1 MYVFLF
7 NYIPLPIPPSSLE
20 IKTPSM
26 NKTVTLINDGEI
38 NIPKNQGLREISF
51 EFLLPSVNCY
61 PFAQYNLGMPGL
73 GNYTASALIPLLNA
87 WRELNEPTRFIVA
100 RLSPDYK
107 PIYFTNILCLIE
119 DFTYKEDAE
128 ELGFDTMCS
137 ITLKEY
143 KPYSTK
149 RVKAE
154 APKEKPGSK
163 KGTVEKTRDTTG
175 KNEPKEIKT
184 GNNETIISGAN
195 KTGDPIPD
203 ALSENNIRL
212 PESLQRPL
220 SENEFMSELDIDLD
234 TGESNYWGD
243 MLETNGDSIKYSASS
258 GRGIDYSAFNQGR
271 PELGSLADSVMKAPS
286 KTTYARPTPKGGY
299 GGIKTNLEQSK
310 GFYEFITRIPAGSLN
325 GFKLW

>member
-26 NKTVTLINDGEI
+26 NKTVTLINEGEI

-143 KPYSTK
+143 KPYTTK
-149 RVKAE
+149 RVKVEPPE
-154 APKEKPGSK
+154 AKPGSDK
-163 KGTVEKTRDTTG
+163 TSNNSDKKSKGTVEKTRDTTG
-175 KNEPKEIKT
+175 KTEPKEITT
-184 GNNETIISGAN
+184 GENETIISGAN
-195 KTGDPIPD
+195 KTGDDPLLAFDANDIKIPD
-203 ALSENNIRL
+203 SI
-212 PESLQRPL
+212 
-220 SENEFMSELDIDLD
+220 
-234 TGESNYWGD
+234 
-243 MLETNGDSIKYSASS
+243 TNSASGTDGLMEEILPGVDLEKMGEAIQS
-258 GRGIDYSAFNQGR
+258 DRTMENLDSYTEFLGGKKNPLI
-271 PELGSLADSVMKAPS
+271 PEKTSIMDAVMRKPGDG
-286 KTTYARPTPKGGY
+286 TYARPAVPKQ
-299 GGIKTNLEQSK
+299 GINW
-310 GFYEFITRIPAGSLN
+310 GI
-325 GFKLW
+325 

>member
-87 WRELNEPTRFIVA
+87 WRKLNEPTRFIVA

-154 APKEKPGSK
+154 APNSKPGSK
-163 KGTVEKTRDTTG
+163 KGTVEKKRDTTG
-175 KNEPKEIKT
+175 KKQ
-184 GNNETIISGAN
+184 
-195 KTGDPIPD
+195 PD
-203 ALSENNIRL
+203 AVQPIKGQTPVSESQKAGVDFVDLSKHNNINITSADSM
-212 PESLQRPL
+212 EVAAKG
-220 SENEFMSELDIDLD
+220 LDIDQSIDLD
-234 TGESNYWGD
+234 KWMPSEVKGLD
-243 MLETNGDSIKYSASS
+243 SS
-258 GRGIDYSAFNQGR
+258 GNVVIGG
-271 PELGSLADSVMKAPS
+271 GSQPLHSVGDTLILDSPPLKSYKVPNV
-286 KTTYARPTPKGGY
+286 TPKP
-299 GGIKTNLEQSK
+299 TFNWASERPNL
-310 GFYEFITRIPAGSLN
+310 PMAGKMPL
-325 GFKLW
+325 F